1 MLFIDEISLV
11 NPILLSM
18 IDKRLKEIFNNNIV
32 FGGMA
37 MILLGDFQQLDP
49 VAGKSLS
56 DSVQS

>member
-1 MLFIDEISLV
+1 
-11 NPILLSM
+11 M